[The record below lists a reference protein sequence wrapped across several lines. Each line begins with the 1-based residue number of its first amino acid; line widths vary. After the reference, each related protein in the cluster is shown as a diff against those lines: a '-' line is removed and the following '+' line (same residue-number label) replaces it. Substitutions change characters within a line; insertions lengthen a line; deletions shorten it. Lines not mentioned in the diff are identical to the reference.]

1 MLTNKK
7 ITVLFIIFLA
17 VIFLLPDLVLA
28 QATDIYGSNELANA
42 GVNLGTRDLRAT
54 ISGIINIFLGFLGI
68 LATLIIL
75 YGGFIWMTSNGSADK
90 IDKAKRTII
99 NGVIGLVIILSSYAI
114 ARFILRTGYDGIFG
128 TGSTGPGGGYTSG
141 VGLGAGALESHY
153 PTPYAT
159 EVPRNTNIYLTFKEP
174 MDVSRIVADATCAG
188 VNCQANAGFINLWE
202 QGNSTPITSGD
213 LVVNY
218 VADPTTGYVTTFQI
232 NPYGNSTTNLG
243 SNTANVQYRMEL
255 GDLLTQ
261 NGSVAFPY
269 SNTYSWIFTTGT
281 EFDFIPP
288 KIVSVVPVG
297 TGHPRNTTVQINFS
311 EAINPILATGNTA
324 TGFTNISVTNN
335 DNPAGPTLVS
345 GEYKISNQYRTVELI
360 TDDLCGVN
368 SCGGNV
374 FCLPISDA
382 FSTDDFSA
390 LVSGT
395 GTVLAGNVIADM
407 SDNILDGDDDNV
419 AGGNY
424 TWTFAT
430 TNTIDLVPP
439 EISHMQNPNDISLDA
454 PIEIT
459 FDKVLL
465 ASSVNSTNISLVGA
479 SGAVNYWMSLRAG
492 DGSDLDLN
500 SRTIS
505 INHNRFDPSSIYT
518 PTLTSGIKDLR
529 QNCWYPCA
537 CAAGDSSCVCSNNDP
552 LRAPACAAGGYC
564 VGTDL

>member
-17 VIFLLPDLVLA
+17 VIFLLPELVLA
-28 QATDIYGSNELANA
+28 QATDVLGTNDLASG
-42 GVNLGTRDLRAT
+42 GVNLGTRDLRST
-54 ISGIINIFLGFLGI
+54 IAGVINIFLGFLGI
-68 LATLIIL
+68 LATLIML
-75 YGGFIWMTSNGSADK
+75 YGGFIWMTSNGNAEK
-90 IDKAKRTII
+90 IDKAKHTII
-99 NGVIGLVIILSSYAI
+99 NGLIGLVIILSSYAI

-128 TGSTGPGGGYTSG
+128 NTPTGPSGGYTSG

-153 PTPYAT
+153 PAPYAAN
-159 EVPRNTNIYLTFKEP
+159 VPRNTNIYLTFKEP
-174 MDVSRIVADATCAG
+174 MDVSRIVVDTTCGG
-188 VNCQANAGFINLWE
+188 VNCQANSGFINLWE
-202 QGNSTPITSGD
+202 QGEASPITSGD
-213 LVVNY
+213 LIINY
-218 VADPTTGYVTTFQI
+218 STDPTTGHRTFQI
-232 NPYGNSTTNLG
+232 NPYGNSTNNLG

-269 SNTYSWIFTTGT
+269 ANTYSWIFTTGT

-288 KIVSVVPVG
+288 KILSVVPVG

-311 EAINPILATGNTA
+311 EAVNPILASGDTA
-324 TGFTNISVTNN
+324 TGFTNISITNN
-335 DNPAGPTLVS
+335 DDPAGPTLVS

-360 TDDLCGVN
+360 TTDLCGVN
-368 SCGGNV
+368 SCGGDV
-374 FCLPISDA
+374 FCLPISDT
-382 FSTDDFSA
+382 FSADDFAA

-407 SDNILDGDDDNV
+407 SDNILDGDNDDV

-424 TWTFAT
+424 DWTFAT

-439 EISHMQNPNDISLDA
+439 EISHMQDPNDIALDE
-454 PIEIT
+454 PIEIA

-465 ASSVNSTNISLVGA
+465 ASSINSTNISLVGVA
-479 SGAVNYWMSLRAG
+479 GPINYWMSLHAG

-505 INHNRFDPSSIYT
+505 ISHNRLDPSSIYT

-564 VGTDL
+564 VGSDL